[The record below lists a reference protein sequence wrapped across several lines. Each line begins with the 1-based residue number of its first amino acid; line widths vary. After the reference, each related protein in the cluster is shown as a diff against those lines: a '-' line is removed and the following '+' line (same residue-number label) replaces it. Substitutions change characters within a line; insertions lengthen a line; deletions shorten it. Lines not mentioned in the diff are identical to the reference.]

1 MRKIGGKISFS
12 REEPPDN
19 PHEKESNCVRL
30 FLTKFFDAK
39 NTLMQKST
47 QPSKSTSLPNIL

>member
-39 NTLMQKST
+39 KHPAFKINIPPQHPLD
-47 QPSKSTSLPNIL
+47 SLEW